1 MGRRHFDIPIYRRRR
16 VGGTFLILSNNSV
29 LEDAAIGDLVGILSV
44 TGSGGPYTF
53 TITSDPDSKFAIDGD
68 RLEVN
73 APLDYATA
81 TSHSVTI
88 EADDGVNP
96 PISRTFIIQ
105 VLATGYFLLLANGT
119 DKLLLVDGSSYLKL
133 ASSP

>member
-1 MGRRHFDIPIYRRRR
+1 MRISS
-16 VGGTFLILSNNSV
+16 TSV

-44 TGSGGPYTF
+44 TGGGGPYTF

-73 APLDYATA
+73 APLDYETA

-96 PISRTFIIQ
+96 PISRTFTIQ
-105 VLATGYFLLLANGT
+105 VIDIVDETDILLLVNGT
-119 DKLLLVDGSSYLKL
+119 DGLLLVDGVSFLKL
-133 ASSP
+133 ASSL